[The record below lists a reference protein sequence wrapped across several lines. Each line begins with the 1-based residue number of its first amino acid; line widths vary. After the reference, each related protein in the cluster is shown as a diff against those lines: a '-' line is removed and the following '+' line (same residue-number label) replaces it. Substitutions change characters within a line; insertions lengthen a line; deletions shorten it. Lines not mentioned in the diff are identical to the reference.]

1 MAVMT
6 DALVPA
12 LEDAREAHEAVVD
25 RFRADVTVTPPGP
38 YRQMLE
44 GQVDDVQ
51 NSLQRIEHHV
61 RELRPRGGL
70 VGDTLDIARFISRS
84 AMRTAMVPLTIGS
97 TILTDMLRGRQPN
110 DERRLLRNAE
120 DEYAATARALAA
132 CRAGQSIAE
141 EARDQATADLLA
153 ALRRQDKEL
162 LEKLEDSVADRARAV
177 AAAANGF
184 VQENG
189 GGLADTVAGALRTA
203 ADRVQDAAQIGGRRA
218 RGAAAG
224 AVREMP
230 DATRM
235 AQEAQGAV
243 TREQELPILRFSRLS
258 LEEILQ
264 ELRPL
269 SQSDLTVIEGY
280 ERTHSNRPPV
290 LDSIEQL
297 RGSEPWDGY
306 DTMNPDK
313 ITAQLQNTPASV
325 ARQVLEYERLHRQRQ
340 EVISAAETRT
350 AQ

>member
-25 RFRADVTVTPPGP
+25 RFRADVTITPPGP

-44 GQVDDVQ
+44 RHVYGVQ
-51 NSLQRIEHHV
+51 DSLERIEHQV

-70 VGDTLDIARFISRS
+70 VGDTVDMARSISRN
-84 AMRTAMVPLTIGS
+84 AMRTVMLPLTIGS
-97 TILTDMLRGRQPN
+97 ALVSDMLRGRQPT

-120 DEYAATARALAA
+120 DEYAVTARALAT

-141 EARDQATADLLA
+141 EAHDQATADLLA
-153 ALRRQDKEL
+153 ALRRQDEEL

-184 VQENG
+184 IKENG
-189 GGLADTVAGALRTA
+189 GSLADAAAGALRTA
-203 ADRVQDAAQIGGRRA
+203 ADRVQDAAQISGRQARA
-218 RGAAAG
+218 AAAG

-235 AQEAQGAV
+235 AQEVQGAV
-243 TREQELPILRFSRLS
+243 TREAELPIPRFSQLS
-258 LEEILQ
+258 ITDIKQ
-264 ELRPL
+264 QLRTL
-269 SQSDLTVIEGY
+269 AQSDLTVVEGY
-280 ERTHSNRPPV
+280 ERTHANRPPV
-290 LDSIEQL
+290 LDTIEQL

-306 DTMNPDK
+306 DTMNLDK
-313 ITAQLQNTPASV
+313 ITTQLQNVPAGV
-325 ARQVLEYERLHRQRQ
+325 ARRVLQYERLHQQRP
-340 EVISAAETRT
+340 EVISAAEIRT
-350 AQ
+350 AP